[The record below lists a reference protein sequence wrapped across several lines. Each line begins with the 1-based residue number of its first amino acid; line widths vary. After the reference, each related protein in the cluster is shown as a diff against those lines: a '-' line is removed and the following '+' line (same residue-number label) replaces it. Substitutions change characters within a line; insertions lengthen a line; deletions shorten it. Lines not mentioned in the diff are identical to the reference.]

1 MPGMQR
7 NPRPQQ
13 RRQGLISQKRHRS
26 YPPLQQPKNFD
37 PIMSATITAVTPS
50 EVHHDAHGHHDPGW
64 FKKYIWTYDHKMIGL
79 QYLWTAL
86 FFLFVGGALALG
98 VRYQLA
104 YPGAQV
110 PLIGQFLPDT
120 LAIDGSFLPGGYNMM
135 VTMHATVMV
144 FLVVMPL
151 LIGAFGNYLI
161 PLKIGAGDMAFP
173 LLNELSYWLYV
184 LSGLILMAAF
194 FVPGGA
200 PGTGWTAYAPL
211 SAVGEYNQTPMGQSL
226 WCVGIFINGLS
237 SIAGATNYITTITN
251 MRAPGMTMFRLPLS
265 VWSLF
270 FTAILLILAVPVLSA
285 AGAMLFADL
294 NFGTHFF
301 RPEGGGQPLLWQHLF
316 WFFGHPEVYIMIL
329 PAMGLVSEIMPV
341 FARKP
346 IFGYKAMVYAMAAI
360 GFLGFIV
367 WGHHMFVSGM
377 NLTLS
382 AVFSVST
389 MIIAVPSAIKTFN
402 WLGTVWRGSIEYT
415 TAMCFALAF
424 VSMFVIGGLSG
435 IYMASTPVDLFVHHT
450 YFIVAHIHYVLFGGS
465 IFAIF
470 AAIYFWFPKMFGKML
485 NEPLGMIHFF
495 LTFIFFNLT
504 FFPMH
509 NLGLGGMMRRISDPT
524 VYEHLRQLQPLNII
538 STWGAIGLGL
548 TTFVFLWNVIYS
560 LRSGKKAP
568 NNPWNATTLE
578 WTVPSP
584 PGHGNFETT
593 PVVYNGPY
601 EYSVPGMEQDFLPQ
615 NVKAPAGARVE
626 FH

>member
-1 MPGMQR
+1 
-7 NPRPQQ
+7 
-13 RRQGLISQKRHRS
+13 
-26 YPPLQQPKNFD
+26 
-37 PIMSATITAVTPS
+37 
-50 EVHHDAHGHHDPGW
+50 
-64 FKKYIWTYDHKMIGL
+64 MIGL

-86 FFLFVGGALALG
+86 FFLLIGGGLALG
-98 VRYQLA
+98 VRYQLGF
-104 YPGAQV
+104 PGAEI
-110 PLIGQFLPDT
+110 PLVGGLLPST
-120 LAIDGSFLPGGYNMM
+120 LAVDGVIVPGGYNML

-173 LLNELSYWLYV
+173 LLNEVSYWLYV
-184 LSGLILMAAF
+184 LSGVILMAAF

-211 SAVGEYNQTPMGQSL
+211 SAVEAYNLTKMGQSL
-226 WCVGIFINGLS
+226 WAIGIFVNGLS
-237 SIAGATNYITTITN
+237 SIAGATNYITTIVN
-251 MRAPGMTMFRLPLS
+251 MRAPGMTMFRMPLS

-270 FTAILLILAVPVLSA
+270 ITAILLVFAVPVLSA
-285 AGAMLFADL
+285 AGAMLFFDL
-294 NFGTHFF
+294 NFNTSFF
-301 RPEGGGQPLLWQHLF
+301 VPIRDGVLTGGQPLLWQHLF

-346 IFGYKAMVYAMAAI
+346 IFGYKAMVYAMIAI
-360 GFLGFIV
+360 GGLGFVV

-377 NLTLS
+377 NLTAS

-402 WLGTVWRGSIEYT
+402 WLGTVWKGSIEFT

-435 IYMASTPVDLFVHHT
+435 IFMASTPVDLFVHHT

-470 AAIYFWFPKMFGKML
+470 AAIYFWFPKMFGRML

-495 LTFIFFNLT
+495 LTMIFFNLT

-524 VYEHLRQLQPLNII
+524 VYEHLRQLQPLNQI
-538 STWGAIGLGL
+538 STIGAFGLGL
-548 TTFVFLWNVIYS
+548 SLLPFFINLVIS
-560 LRSGKKAP
+560 IRNGKKAP

-584 PGHGNFETT
+584 PPHGNFPTR

-601 EYSVPGMEQDFLPQ
+601 EYSVPGMEKDFLLQ
-615 NVKAPAGARVE
+615 TEKAPDTARLE
-626 FH
+626 IH

>member
-1 MPGMQR
+1 
-7 NPRPQQ
+7 
-13 RRQGLISQKRHRS
+13 
-26 YPPLQQPKNFD
+26 
-37 PIMSATITAVTPS
+37 
-50 EVHHDAHGHHDPGW
+50 
-64 FKKYIWTYDHKMIGL
+64 
-79 QYLWTAL
+79 
-86 FFLFVGGALALG
+86 
-98 VRYQLA
+98 VRYQLGF
-104 YPGAQV
+104 PGAQIPIV
-110 PLIGQFLPDT
+110 GGLLPGT
-120 LAIDGSFLPGGYNMM
+120 LAIDGSIVPGGYNML

-151 LIGAFGNYLI
+151 LIGAFGNFLI

-200 PGTGWTAYAPL
+200 PGTGWTSYAPL
-211 SAVGEYNQTPMGQSL
+211 SAVEAYNQTKMGQSL
-226 WCVGIFINGLS
+226 WCIGIFVNGLS
-237 SIAGATNYITTITN
+237 SIAGATNYITTIIT

-270 FTAILLILAVPVLSA
+270 VTAVLLIFAVPVLSA
-285 AGAMLFADL
+285 AGAMLFFDL
-294 NFGTHFF
+294 NFNTNFF
-301 RPEGGGQPLLWQHLF
+301 VPIRDGVVTGGQALLWQHLF

-329 PAMGLVSEIMPV
+329 PAMGLVSEILPV
-341 FARKP
+341 FSRKP
-346 IFGYKAMVYAMAAI
+346 IFGYKAMVYAMMAI
-360 GFLGFIV
+360 GGLGFIV

-382 AVFSVST
+382 AAFSVST

-402 WLGTVWRGSIEYT
+402 WLGTVWKGSIEFT

-435 IYMASTPVDLFVHHT
+435 IFMASTPVDLFVHHT

-470 AAIYFWFPKMFGKML
+470 AAIYFWFPKMFGRML
-485 NEPLGMIHFF
+485 NEPLGMIHFVSTF
-495 LTFIFFNLT
+495 LFFNLT

-524 VYEHLRQLQPLNII
+524 VYEHLRQLQPLNQI
-538 STWGAIGLGL
+538 STVGAFGLGL
-548 TTFVFLWNVIYS
+548 TLIPFVWNLIYS
-560 LRSGKKAP
+560 LRKGPKAP
-568 NNPWNATTLE
+568 DNPWNATTLE

-584 PGHGNFETT
+584 PPHGNFTKT
-593 PVVYNGPY
+593 PVVYHGPY
-601 EYSVPGMEQDFLPQ
+601 EYSVPGMEKDFLLQ
-615 NVKAPAGARVE
+615 TEEAPETARLGA
-626 FH
+626 H